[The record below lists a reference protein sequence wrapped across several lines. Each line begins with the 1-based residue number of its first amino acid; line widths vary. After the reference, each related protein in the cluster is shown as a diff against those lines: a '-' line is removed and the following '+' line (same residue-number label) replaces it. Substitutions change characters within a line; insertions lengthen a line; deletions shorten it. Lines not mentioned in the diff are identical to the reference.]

1 MTSPVLAGWGIR
13 LEPLAKAHAEGLQQ
27 ASADGGIWKL
37 HYTTAPGPDIE
48 SVQAYIAAALA
59 GQVRGD
65 CRPFAVLNDAGDVLG
80 STRFYEIDE
89 ATPTCAIGYTWYA
102 AGAQRTHVNS
112 ACKRLLLAYAF
123 EVKRVAAVFF
133 HTSHLNLRS
142 QAAIARLGAT
152 RDGVL
157 RQHKRHK
164 DGSLR
169 DTYVYSI
176 LDSEWPNVRKRLDGY
191 LEVIRT

>member
-37 HYTTAPGPDIE
+37 HYTTAPGPDLG
-48 SVQAYIAAALA
+48 SVNAYIDNALH
-59 GQVRGD
+59 GQLKGHFQPYTVVDDDGRI
-65 CRPFAVLNDAGDVLG
+65 LG
-80 STRFYEIDE
+80 STRFYDMDE

-102 AGAQRTHVNS
+102 ASAQRTHVNS

-123 EVKRVAAVFF
+123 EVIQATAVYF
-133 HTSHLNLRS
+133 HTSHLNIRS
-142 QAAIARLGAT
+142 QTAITRLGAN

-176 LDSEWPNVRKRLDGY
+176 LDHEWPDVRKRLDGY
-191 LEVIRT
+191 LAVIGT

>member
-27 ASADGGIWKL
+27 ASVDGGIWKL
-37 HYTTAPGPDIE
+37 HYTTAPGPDIA
-48 SVQAYIAAALA
+48 SVHAYIESALHA
-59 GQVRGD
+59 QLKGLCQPYAVINGD
-65 CRPFAVLNDAGDVLG
+65 GRILG
-80 STRFYEIDE
+80 STRFYDMDE

-102 AGAQRTHVNS
+102 ASAQRTHVNS

-123 EVKRVAAVFF
+123 EVIQATAVYF
-133 HTSHLNLRS
+133 HTSHLNIRS
-142 QAAIARLGAT
+142 QTAITRLGAN

-176 LDSEWPNVRKRLDGY
+176 LDHEWPDVRKRLDGY
-191 LEVIRT
+191 LAVTGS

>member
-1 MTSPVLAGWGIR
+1 MTSSELAGWGIR
-13 LEPLAKAHAEGLQQ
+13 LEPLSKAHAEGLQL
-27 ASADGGIWKL
+27 ASADGEIWKL
-37 HYTTAPGPDIE
+37 HYTTAPGPDLG
-48 SVQAYIAAALA
+48 SVSAYIDSALH
-59 GQVRGD
+59 GQQEGL
-65 CRPFAVLNDAGDVLG
+65 CQPYAVIDDDGKILG
-80 STRFYEIDE
+80 STRFYDIDE

-102 AGAQRTHVNS
+102 ASAQRTHVNS

-123 EVKRVAAVFF
+123 EVMQTAAVYF
-133 HTSHLNLRS
+133 HTSHLNIRS
-142 QAAIARLGAT
+142 QTAITRLGAN

-176 LDSEWPNVRKRLDGY
+176 LDTEWPNVRNRIDGF
-191 LEVIRT
+191 LAVIDR

>member
-1 MTSPVLAGWGIR
+1 MTSAVLAGWGIR
-13 LEPLAKAHAEGLQQ
+13 LEPLSKAHAEGLQL
-27 ASADGGIWKL
+27 ASADGEIWKL
-37 HYTTAPGPDIE
+37 HYTTAPGPDLG
-48 SVQAYIAAALA
+48 SVSAYIDSALH
-59 GQVRGD
+59 GQQEGR
-65 CRPFAVLNDAGDVLG
+65 CQPYAVIDDDGNVLG
-80 STRFYEIDE
+80 STRFYDIDE

-102 AGAQRTHVNS
+102 ASSQRTHVNS

-123 EVKRVAAVFF
+123 DVKHVAAVYF
-133 HTSHLNLRS
+133 HTSHLNIRS
-142 QAAIARLGAT
+142 QTAITRLGAN

-176 LDSEWPNVRKRLDGY
+176 LDTEWPNVRNRLDGF
-191 LEVIRT
+191 LAVIDT